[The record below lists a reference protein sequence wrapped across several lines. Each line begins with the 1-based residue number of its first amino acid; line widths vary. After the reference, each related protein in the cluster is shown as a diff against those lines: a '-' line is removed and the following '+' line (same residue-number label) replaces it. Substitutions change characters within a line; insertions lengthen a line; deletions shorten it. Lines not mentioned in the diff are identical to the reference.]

1 MQNRLLKSA
10 MVTGASSGI
19 GESYARLLASLGY
32 DLIIVARRKDRL
44 ESIAKELQDKHGI
57 SVTVLEADLCN
68 ENDVSTI
75 EEKVRTTAN
84 LSVLINNA
92 GFGTLGQFVD
102 VEISKTL
109 DMIAVHVT
117 APTRLIK
124 AALPGML
131 ARHEGNII
139 NIASAAPFVPVSGSV
154 NYNGTKSYLIAFSEC
169 LQLEV
174 KDAGVRLQALCPGF
188 TRTGFHSVD
197 EFKNVD
203 FSTIPAFMWMPADKV
218 VAESWRA
225 LRKKKVIF
233 IPGFINRLT
242 FTLFNGLFRY
252 IASKRPVRPP
262 SQNP

>member
-1 MQNRLLKSA
+1 MKLKNTCAIVTGGAMGIGFATAKRLLHEGA
-10 MVTGASSGI
+10 IVTIWDLNAKALKEAVRQLSVFGTV
-19 GESYARLLASLGY
+19 YAYQCDVTNKQRVMKLA
-32 DLIIVARRKDRL
+32 AT
-44 ESIAKELQDKHGI
+44 AKKEMG
-57 SVTVLEADLCN
+57 
-68 ENDVSTI
+68 
-75 EEKVRTTAN
+75 KVD
-84 LSVLINNA
+84 VLINNA

-174 KDAGVRLQALCPGF
+174 KDAGVRVQALCPGF